1 VYGYIDL
8 IAAIVFIVSY
18 MWLRMF
24 ERTEA
29 SAVDRLSITIS
40 DYTVQV
46 SRIPE
51 VSLSPFCPS
60 VWLYFCD
67 CLLAASAKLG
77 RHL

>member
-1 VYGYIDL
+1 VTRGGGGGGVCVCACGLSCEQAALVYGYVDL

-51 VSLSPFCPS
+51 VSL
-60 VWLYFCD
+60 
-67 CLLAASAKLG
+67 
-77 RHL
+77 

>member
-1 VYGYIDL
+1 VYGYVDL

-51 VSLSPFCPS
+51 VSL
-60 VWLYFCD
+60 
-67 CLLAASAKLG
+67 
-77 RHL
+77 